1 MATSFQTTLQV
12 DVTES
17 EQSDSRAGEGAHE
30 SPPAARNIRRSLSPL
45 LDFSG
50 RPGSGLGDRRNFCNI
65 SECSF
70 CKPLTDNHRLSPLRS
85 PVISPSSRRGIFSH
99 NSNGPKQKSF
109 IVDRLLLRRDPAISK
124 DQSAGWHFG
133 RLIAFQFCMMA
144 RLSLFYCLP
153 FIMALWSLFGKA
165 SGGEKRRT
173 WWLVYFIYFLFFF
186 ALVSWDAGRCSWR
199 DVDKHSAE
207 LGPLSGSRPAIDGLF
222 PPPFPKIRKIRRWF
236 FVRQNS
242 ISRRPILLMS
252 LAWLRRNRVP
262 VYTLCCPYCH
272 VSWSFPSWPFQF
284 REATASALSNS
295 RRYK

>member
-99 NSNGPKQKSF
+99 NCSGPKPKFYCRPAFVTKRLQNFEGPKRRLTFWKIDRISILHDGQTLSFLLFTFYNGALISVWKS
-109 IVDRLLLRRDPAISK
+109 VWRRK
-124 DQSAGWHFG
+124 EKN
-133 RLIAFQFCMMA
+133 LMA
-144 RLSLFYCLP
+144 CLFY
-153 FIMALWSLFGKA
+153 LF
-165 SGGEKRRT
+165 S
-173 WWLVYFIYFLFFF
+173 FLFRSGK
-186 ALVSWDAGRCSWR
+186 LRCWT
-199 DVDKHSAE
+199 
-207 LGPLSGSRPAIDGLF
+207 LF
-222 PPPFPKIRKIRRWF
+222 LTRCW
-236 FVRQNS
+236 Q
-242 ISRRPILLMS
+242 
-252 LAWLRRNRVP
+252 
-262 VYTLCCPYCH
+262 TLCGARPSFWVKACNRWI
-272 VSWSFPSWPFQF
+272 VSSPPS
-284 REATASALSNS
+284 E
-295 RRYK
+295 K